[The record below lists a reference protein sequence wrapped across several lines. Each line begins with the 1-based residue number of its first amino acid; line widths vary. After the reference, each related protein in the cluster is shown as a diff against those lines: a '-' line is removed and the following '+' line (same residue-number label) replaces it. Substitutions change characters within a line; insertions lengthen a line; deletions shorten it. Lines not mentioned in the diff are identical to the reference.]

1 MIPLYDLNRTR
12 KVPYVTFGLIAL
24 NVLVFLFEM
33 QVLYTQGQE
42 GLNRLFNA
50 YGVKPIAVVAAF
62 TGKDTV
68 EVKEPVTVQT
78 FFGPVERTQ
87 TKQIPVSLTGSL
99 MAIFASLF
107 LHGGWAH
114 IIGNMW
120 FLWIFGDNVEDLL
133 GHVKYL
139 VFYLLTGVA
148 ATLCHILFSMN
159 SPIPTI
165 GASGAVSGVLGAYLV
180 AYPTARIVTILP
192 IFIFLQIIEIPAF
205 IFLFFWFFIQQ
216 LIPAMGSLS
225 NEGAGVAFWAHIGGF
240 VAGLAYTYFRT
251 TGAPPPRGP
260 GRYVEYRFIHR

>member
-33 QVLYTQGQE
+33 QVLYTQGE
-42 GLNRLFNA
+42 KGLNSLIDQ
-50 YGVKPIAVVAAF
+50 YGVKPRATLAALA
-62 TGKDTV
+62 GKDQV
-68 EVKEPVTVQT
+68 KVKEDVHFPGFGVTI
-78 FFGPVERTQ
+78 
-87 TKQIPVSLTGSL
+87 KQEKEVPVSLAGSL
-99 MAIFASLF
+99 VAMFASLF
-107 LHGGWAH
+107 LHGGWLH

-148 ATLCHILFSMN
+148 ATLCHILFSKN
-159 SPIPTI
+159 SMVPTI

-180 AYPTARIVTILP
+180 AYPTARIVTALP
-192 IFIFLQIIEIPAF
+192 IFFFLYLVQIPAF

-216 LIPAMGSLS
+216 LIPAVGSLS
-225 NEGAGVAFWAHIGGF
+225 SEGAGVAFWAHVGGF
-240 VAGLAYTYFRT
+240 VAGLAYTYFRK
-251 TGAPPPRGP
+251 TGTPPPRGP